1 MTESC
6 ASFPHRFSWF
16 WGARLLDRC
25 FFSHLAWFHS
35 QWLPLRQLLHRFS
48 CSHPHSLPMYPQFYV
63 WHSCLT
69 SLNVSLPSSQFWY
82 VPTCFTLDSLG
93 CETVQRKAVF
103 RGICIIHITVE
114 QPFALEVFRHLLV
127 KGFQRFRASFLIHDL
142 RGFGSLLVKT
152 RGQLISIRRWC
163 Q

>member
-1 MTESC
+1 M
-6 ASFPHRFSWF
+6 
-16 WGARLLDRC
+16 
-25 FFSHLAWFHS
+25 FF
-35 QWLPLRQLLHRFS
+35 QL
-48 CSHPHSLPMYPQFYV
+48 
-63 WHSCLT
+63 SCLVPFTVVAFASTT
-69 SLNVSLPSSQFWY
+69 SLFFLLAPPFPTD
-82 VPTCFTLDSLG
+82 VPAVLRVTLLFDIFERELAIFSILIFTYMWNFALDSLG
-93 CETVQRKAVF
+93 CETVQRKTVF

-114 QPFALEVFRHLLV
+114 QPFALGVDRHLLV